1 MPSRLP
7 SSFTSSVSQCIPA
20 ARLQCT
26 SHASHQWHARSFSR
40 SCRNEQTQLRRQMYD
55 WLNGPGAKLRYP
67 LPGSTNYLGA
77 YDKQGNLLRGT
88 GDESPKPRERTEE
101 EPSDGG
107 LEDRIEG
114 IKAKEDEEARDD
126 GRLPPETKQDLS
138 PFPLNKH
145 FHSQPVLSE
154 ELREKI
160 YEEVVHSTVSES
172 AALLV
177 VSPKYKVTMERAVAV
192 VRLKTMEKKWEAEGK
207 PMAKPYAK
215 AVLQMLPTT
224 RLAPK
229 VAFQPDH
236 ESIAD
241 IRVHP
246 ATRQQLFHPTS
257 ESRHFTRTDAAKAF
271 ADGLLPAEKR
281 IPHPDL
287 VELERDGLEGLGY
300 EERLDRQRARN
311 DRHDEEKARR
321 ERRALARAARTSRV
335 PARRWDF
342 RFHDF
347 SVEQVGRDG
356 KHPAG
361 VGWRYGAPHEDRKR
375 GQVKI
380 PKKVDA

>member
-55 WLNGPGAKLRYP
+55 WLNGPGAKLRHP

-77 YDKQGNLLRGT
+77 YDKFGNLLRDP
-88 GDESPKPRERTEE
+88 GDEPPKPRERSEE

-107 LEDRIEG
+107 LEERIEG
-114 IKAKEDEEARDD
+114 LKAKEDEEARAD
-126 GRLPPETKQDLS
+126 RTLPPESKQDLS

-160 YEEVVHSTVSES
+160 YEDVAHTTLPKS
-172 AALLV
+172 AALSV
-177 VSPKYKVTMERAVAV
+177 ASTNYKVTMERVAAV
-192 VRLKTMEKKWEAEGK
+192 VRLKTMEKQWEAEGK

-224 RLAPK
+224 RLAPQITR
-229 VAFQPDH
+229 QPDH
-236 ESIAD
+236 EPIAD

-246 ATRQQLFHPTS
+246 ATRQQLFVPVS
-257 ESRHFTRTDAAKAF
+257 ESRRFTRTDAARAF
-271 ADGLLPAEKR
+271 APDLLPAEKR

-287 VELERDGLEGLGY
+287 VEVERDGLDGLGY
-300 EERLDRQRARN
+300 EERIDRQKARN
-311 DRHDEEKARR
+311 ERHALDKTRAERKAL
-321 ERRALARAARTSRV
+321 ERASRTSRIQG
-335 PARRWDF
+335 RRWDF

-356 KHPAG
+356 RHPAG